1 MKTFFGSSFL
11 LSDFALRGVWSR
23 HHSLHKV
30 AHRCQKSSSGH
41 APAHSQA
48 QLGASVPFLL
58 PTNHWTPQFNCIET
72 NQLGSPIKILFPGL
86 KQTLSFFPPAPW
98 DAMDGGS
105 SQWWIKRMATSAY
118 RESPRRRKD
127 GAEWVSETEI
137 GKPNQLL
144 ELHAHLYQS
153 S

>member
-72 NQLGSPIKILFPGL
+72 NQLGSPDQDFISWTKADPLFLPTCSLRCHGWRL
-86 KQTLSFFPPAPW
+86 FTV
-98 DAMDGGS
+98 MDKEDGHVCL
-105 SQWWIKRMATSAY
+105 Q
-118 RESPRRRKD
+118 RESQKEER
-127 GAEWVSETEI
+127 WS
-137 GKPNQLL
+137 
-144 ELHAHLYQS
+144 
-153 S
+153 